1 MHIIKKASIKLGNF
15 ISQVHNTAM
24 KWSIKPCIVRKKNV
38 SKALRQKLVER
49 IIKNSNVCESPI

>member
-1 MHIIKKASIKLGNF
+1 
-15 ISQVHNTAM
+15 M

-49 IIKNSNVCESPI
+49 IIKNSNVCESPIERDTLLITDVES